1 MKTKRCSKCTRELPL
16 SEFGKRS
23 ASKDGLNYKCKTCCR
38 TYGKAYRQSDHG
50 KAIQI
55 KYLQSEKG
63 KAVCRKY
70 QQSVE
75 GKAACARASK
85 KYQQSP
91 EGKRTITQRR
101 RLKLFAKLKFW
112 PGK

>member
-1 MKTKRCSKCTRELPL
+1 MKKRCSKCKHELPL
-16 SEFGKRS
+16 SEFSKRS

-38 TYGKAYRQSDHG
+38 VYGRGYWQSDQGKAV
-50 KAIQI
+50 QI

-63 KAVCRKY
+63 KAAVKKY
-70 QQSVE
+70 QQSDK
-75 GKAACARASK
+75 GKAACARANK

-101 RLKLFAKLKFW
+101 RLKLFAKLKSW